1 MITLNCNVNT
11 RKSQKVKIKIFPS
24 KYINGRIQVKT
35 WISFIN
41 FATMNWGENRG
52 FLQNVLSQGL
62 GAVIE
67 VTAARITGKSSWN
80 PACCMQSGQNIDSF
94 SDKWFNYNLVRQTL
108 CSNHKS
114 SEIPIFYSRIG
125 SKCFSTMET
134 RFIYDC
140 SGCKYI
146 IYIAHNKFWHIY
158 FDNFEK

>member
-1 MITLNCNVNT
+1 MDERTLHKYVDTN
-11 RKSQKVKIKIFPS
+11 KSIS

-114 SEIPIFYSRIG
+114 SEIPIIYSRIG

-134 RFIYDC
+134 RFVYDC
-140 SGCKYI
+140 SGCRRSINKI
-146 IYIAHNKFWHIY
+146 SFVHNPVSILQYHLV
-158 FDNFEK
+158 E